1 MAISFYYVDTTYVST
16 DRRSSAVEALKARR
30 VPRRRSDPAADKAV
44 ATATVLRA
52 VFTGCTTL
60 VHGAFRFSSP
70 AS

>member
-16 DRRSSAVEALKARR
+16 DRRSSAVEALKARK

-44 ATATVLRA
+44 APATVLRA
-52 VFTGCTTL
+52 ALAGCAMQ
-60 VHGAFRFSSP
+60 VRGAFRFSFP

>member
-1 MAISFYYVDTTYVST
+1 MAISFYDVDTTYVST

-30 VPRRRSDPAADKAV
+30 VPRRRSDQAADK

-52 VFTGCTTL
+52 VFTGCTML
-60 VHGAFRFSSP
+60 VLGALRFGFP